1 MEKQLPRICI
11 VTSTRADW
19 GLLMPLA
26 RELRASGKVVVQ
38 IVATNMHMLKDFGNT
53 AKEISDA
60 GFDVDAFADMYI
72 EGDSPLSRAKAMA
85 KCTGAMADA
94 FSKLAPDTVLL
105 LGDRYEILATAST
118 AAVMGIPVIHIA
130 GGEISEGALDDSFRH
145 AITKLSSLHLTA
157 TEPYRRRVIQMG
169 EEPETVIN
177 TGAIGVWN
185 ALNTKLMSR
194 EQLFENLG
202 IDFGDRPIAMVTFHP
217 VTNEPGAD
225 SAMQMKALLDALNRF
240 PQLGIVITAPNNDA
254 GGMSLLHI
262 IEDYASSKNNVLF
275 IPSLGM
281 VRYHSMLRYAAFCI
295 GNSSSGIVEVP
306 SAGIPTVNIGT
317 RQKNRIAAPSV
328 IHCGTSE
335 NEITAA
341 IEIALS
347 PDMCMLAAK
356 KENPYFKP
364 DTLAIMTKA
373 VLDFATNLPV
383 KPKHFHDIP

>member
-26 RELRASGKVVVQ
+26 RALRASGKAVVQ
-38 IVATNMHMLKDFGNT
+38 IVATNMHMLKEFGNT

-169 EEPETVIN
+169 EEPET
-177 TGAIGVWN
+177 
-185 ALNTKLMSR
+185 
-194 EQLFENLG
+194 
-202 IDFGDRPIAMVTFHP
+202 
-217 VTNEPGAD
+217 
-225 SAMQMKALLDALNRF
+225 
-240 PQLGIVITAPNNDA
+240 
-254 GGMSLLHI
+254 
-262 IEDYASSKNNVLF
+262 
-275 IPSLGM
+275 
-281 VRYHSMLRYAAFCI
+281 
-295 GNSSSGIVEVP
+295 
-306 SAGIPTVNIGT
+306 
-317 RQKNRIAAPSV
+317 
-328 IHCGTSE
+328 
-335 NEITAA
+335 
-341 IEIALS
+341 
-347 PDMCMLAAK
+347 
-356 KENPYFKP
+356 
-364 DTLAIMTKA
+364 
-373 VLDFATNLPV
+373 
-383 KPKHFHDIP
+383 